1 MVDAIHEV
9 KLGRKPMLLK
19 LQIEHE
25 REKNGKC
32 KGVEDQNTLI
42 RANTMTS

>member
-1 MVDAIHEV
+1 MQIHEV
-9 KLGRKPMLLK
+9 KLGRKPTSLK
-19 LQIEHE
+19 LRKECE

-42 RANTMTS
+42 GANMMTS

>member
-1 MVDAIHEV
+1 MVDAIHET
-9 KLGRKPMLLK
+9 KLGWKPMLLK
-19 LQIEHE
+19 LQKECE

-42 RANTMTS
+42 GANMMTS

>member
-1 MVDAIHEV
+1 MVDAIHEA
-9 KLGRKPMLLK
+9 KLGRKPTLLK
-19 LQIEHE
+19 LQKECE

-42 RANTMTS
+42 GANMMTS